1 MPSIKTVTTAYSW
14 SGLPVVFG
22 GVFIAQF
29 SVVAAG
35 LVLIAYALAGTS
47 LLKCPRCGLATSSR
61 IRKDRAGRERRSRL
75 LHTPNPDF
83 CSRCGLDFH
92 RHTLGER
99 FDLRQNAPPA
109 RMGDWEVI
117 MPDDTIKVRA
127 TIRLLS
133 RAENGRTKPI
143 RGHYRPNHG
152 FFGSESNVTSIGAIS
167 LPEGLE
173 LHPGQSIETSIDFW
187 PQAGLAEQIYPGR
200 QWRIQE
206 GRKLVGIGT
215 VIEVLPPNE
224 TPSSA

>member
-14 SGLPVVFG
+14 SGLAVFFG
-22 GVFIAQF
+22 GVFVAQF
-29 SVVAAG
+29 SLIAAG

-92 RHTLGER
+92 RHTPGER
-99 FDLRQNAPPA
+99 FDLRQNALPA
-109 RMGDWEVI
+109 GRAEPEAI
-117 MPDDTIKVRA
+117 MPDDMIKVRA

-133 RAENGRTKPI
+133 TAENGRTDPI

-152 FFGSESNVTSIGAIS
+152 FFGPESHETSIGAIS
-167 LPEGLE
+167 LPEGFE

-187 PQAGLAEQIYPGR
+187 PQPGLAEQIYPGR

-215 VIEVLPPNE
+215 VVEVLPPNE